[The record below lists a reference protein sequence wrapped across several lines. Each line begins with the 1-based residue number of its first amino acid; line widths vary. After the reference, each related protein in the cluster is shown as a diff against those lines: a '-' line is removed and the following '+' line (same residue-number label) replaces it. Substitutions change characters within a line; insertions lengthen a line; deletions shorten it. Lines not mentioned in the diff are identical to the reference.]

1 MSSRL
6 FQTMV
11 LQMKDSVNKTV
22 GVIDANGYVIAC
34 SDLKQIGQQRE
45 DVAYDIAGTG
55 ETIVYEN
62 MTYKSLTLRS
72 THFEYAVF
80 VEGSDELSKNL
91 CQLAAV
97 SLGNVKQ
104 FHDEKYDKATFIKN
118 VMLDNI
124 LSGDIYIKAKEL
136 HFEGDVPRVIFL
148 VRNAHKND
156 AAVSDVL
163 MSLFP
168 EKQKDFVIP
177 VNENDIA
184 VVKQVRPNSEAKE
197 LRKIAK
203 SIEDTLNSE
212 LLIKTTIGI
221 STICFQLIELAQAY
235 KESQVAIEVGLVFG
249 IDNTIINYENL
260 GIGRLI
266 YKLPTT
272 LCRIFL
278 SEVFKKGT
286 VDMLDQETLQ
296 TIQTFFENN
305 LNVSEAS
312 RKLFVHRNT
321 LVYRL
326 EKIKKLTGLDLREFD
341 NAIVFKVAL
350 MVKQYLAACEQ
361 QQR

>member
-1 MSSRL
+1 MSSKL

-11 LQMKDSVNKTV
+11 LQMKESVGKTL

-34 SDLKQIGQQRE
+34 SDLALIGQQRE
-45 DVAYDIAGTG
+45 DVAYEIAGAG
-55 ETIVYEN
+55 GVVVYEG
-62 MTYKSLTLRS
+62 MTYRSLSLRG

-80 VEGSDELSKNL
+80 IEGTDGMTESL

-124 LSGDIYIKAKEL
+124 LAGDIYIKAKEL
-136 HFEGDVPRVIFL
+136 HFEGDVPRVILL
-148 VRNAHKND
+148 VRNSQKND
-156 AAVSDVL
+156 SDVSNVL
-163 MSLFP
+163 QNLFP

-184 VVKQVRPNSEAKE
+184 IVKQVRPNCEAKE
-197 LRKIAK
+197 LRKLAK
-203 SIEDTLNSE
+203 SVEDTLNAE
-212 LLIKTTIGI
+212 LMVRTHIGI
-221 STICFQLIELAQAY
+221 STVSFQLSELAQAY
-235 KESQVAIEVGLVFG
+235 KESQVAIEVGQVFG
-249 IDNTIINYENL
+249 IDNSIINYENL

-272 LCRIFL
+272 LCRMFL
-278 SEVFKKGT
+278 TEVFRKGSM
-286 VDMLDQETLQ
+286 DMLDSETLQ
-296 TIQTFFENN
+296 TIQTFFDNN

-350 MVKQYLAACEQ
+350 MVKQYLEACEG
-361 QQR
+361 QR